1 MARRLQPRLLPACVR
16 WCNYIIKYISIKVIR
31 TTMAFWKRKKKEKD
45 SQENLQDKE
54 VVNGEED
61 KEFSLAAV
69 EDSVVKADTKQESPV
84 SEIPLE
90 GIADVPSI
98 TDVSDAGDD
107 GEGVIIRGKKI
118 TGSFRKIVWGF
129 LSILILPPVLTF
141 ALSVFIIVAAL
152 VFPLLAVVLTALM
165 IIVMVTLSIF
175 LIALPVLFPL
185 LILFL
190 LIAGKGRLLIAS
202 EEKWFAIELFGKKY
216 TLK

>member
-1 MARRLQPRLLPACVR
+1 
-16 WCNYIIKYISIKVIR
+16 
-31 TTMAFWKRKKKEKD
+31 MAFWKRKKKEKEPQD
-45 SQENLQDKE
+45 NLQDKE

-61 KEFSLAAV
+61 KAFSPAAV
-69 EDSVVKADTKQESPV
+69 EDSVVNADTKQEPPV

-90 GIADVPSI
+90 GMADVPSVTDI
-98 TDVSDAGDD
+98 NDVSDSGD
-107 GEGVIIRGKKI
+107 GVILRGKKI
-118 TGSFRKIVWGF
+118 TGYFRKIVWGF

-141 ALSVFIIVAAL
+141 ALSILIIVAAL

-175 LIALPVLFPL
+175 LIALPVVFPL

-202 EEKWFAIELFGKKY
+202 EGKWFAIELFGKKY